1 MPQTDIKELNFLATS
16 APEKMVLDAE
26 RTYFDKIEKIASQII
41 NNPQLKLIL
50 LAGPSGSGKTT
61 TANLLADKLRSMQTE
76 AVVISLDN
84 FYRDQ
89 DDPNY
94 PRLDDGQL
102 DYECPESLN
111 LDKMQAVFE
120 KILSGETFVIPNYD
134 FKQGRCTEEKVHK
147 PISQGCVIIEG
158 LHALNPLISN
168 HLPSEKILKIFI
180 SVSTNIMDGDTQI
193 LSGRKIRFVRRLVR
207 DSIYRGATAERTFDI
222 WDEVLAA
229 EDVYLYPYK
238 SHADIAFDTFHT
250 FELGAMKKYA
260 DILLTEDLAKRN
272 EYIAVV
278 VAALK
283 QIKPVDEKYIPE
295 TSLIKEFV
303 VGGVYE
309 NLY

>member
-76 AVVISLDN
+76 ALVISLDN

-120 KILSGETFVIPNYD
+120 KILSGETFAIPKYD
-134 FKQGRCTEEKVHK
+134 FKEGRCTEEEVHK

-250 FELGAMKKYA
+250 FELGVMKKYA
-260 DILLTEDLAKRN
+260 DLLLTEDLAKRN

-278 VAALK
+278 VAAFK

-295 TSLIKEFV
+295 TSLIKEFI

>member
-76 AVVISLDN
+76 ALVISLDN

-134 FKQGRCTEEKVHK
+134 FKQGRCTEEEVHK

-260 DILLTEDLAKRN
+260 DLLLTEDLAKRN

-295 TSLIKEFV
+295 TSLIKEFI